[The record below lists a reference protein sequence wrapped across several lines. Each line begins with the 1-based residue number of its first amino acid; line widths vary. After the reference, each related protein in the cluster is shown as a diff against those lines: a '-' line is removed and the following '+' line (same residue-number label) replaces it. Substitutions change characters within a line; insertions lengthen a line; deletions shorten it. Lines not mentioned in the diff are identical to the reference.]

1 MMRKYLLVVAINFM
15 ISSILLAQPVMVSFH
30 PVYGGYEMKSMKH
43 FQEELFTDAV
53 QMDLPFKIVDDF
65 PAYIG
70 YELQIGMDNDD
81 LEYGLQFGGRSTG
94 GRVSYSDYSGKYN
107 IDNELRSFE
116 VGTYIGLKAH
126 ESAKINF
133 MMTVLF
139 GVSFTN
145 LNLISDFHLTDQE
158 PQIETVD
165 FASKN
170 FLFAPGLKVRWTIT
184 KILFADFTARY
195 DIQAPGKLRLS
206 DDKRAHLENKKE
218 EAVRANW
225 SGFRIGIGLGFKIR

>member
-1 MMRKYLLVVAINFM
+1 MRKYLLVVSINFM
-15 ISSILLAQPVMVSFH
+15 ISSILLAQSSVMVSFH
-30 PVYGGYEMKSMKH
+30 PIYGSYEMESMKD
-43 FQEELFTDAV
+43 FQEELYTDALEL
-53 QMDLPFKIVDDF
+53 DLPFKIVDNF

-70 YELQIGMDNDD
+70 YELQIGVDNDD
-81 LEYGLQFGGRSTG
+81 LEYGLHLGGRSTG

-107 IDNELRSFE
+107 IDNEMRSFE
-116 VGTYIGLKAH
+116 VGTYFGIKAH

-145 LNLISDFHLTDQE
+145 LNLISNFHLTDQE
-158 PQIETVD
+158 PQIETVE
-165 FASKN
+165 FAAKN
-170 FLFAPGLKVRWTIT
+170 FLFAPGLKIRWTIS
-184 KILFADFTARY
+184 KSLFADFTARY
-195 DIQAPGKLRLS
+195 DIQAPGKLRLT

-225 SGFRIGIGLGFKIR
+225 SGFRVSIGLGFKIR